1 MRSYVNNNKNEKPKE
16 SLHMLMLILFLI
28 PTNSAQ
34 ALPRII
40 RFCNSMCT
48 HESLM
53 RIEYE
58 LNEFA
63 LTKTY
68 S

>member
-28 PTNSAQ
+28 PTKFAQ
-34 ALPRII
+34 ALPRIN
-40 RFCNSMCT
+40 RFCNSMCA
-48 HESLM
+48 HDSLIP
-53 RIEYE
+53 IEYE